1 MTPKHQ
7 ILHREIVLDA
17 ARTMVAQDGIR
28 DLTFQTLAKE
38 LNICSQSL
46 YNYFP
51 NLPAVIEALGT
62 EFMHNL
68 YQELIENVSG
78 I

>member
-1 MTPKHQ
+1 MTTKHQ

-46 YNYFP
+46 Y
-51 NLPAVIEALGT
+51 
-62 EFMHNL
+62 
-68 YQELIENVSG
+68 SG
-78 I
+78 W